1 MKGWGLVFLAWLAA
15 FALVLTVL
23 SSISDSQAPAVPT
36 PQGPTCEALPACMNE
51 RVRDFR
57 DLVEYLQSELAFCK
71 AVNKGM
77 NATLNEVRGELE
89 AAKKKVPTEPPTEP
103 PK

>member
-1 MKGWGLVFLAWLAA
+1 MKGWGLVFLVWLAA
-15 FALVLTVL
+15 IALVLTVL

-77 NATLNEVRGELE
+77 NSTLNEVRGELE
-89 AAKKKVPTEPPTEP
+89 ATKKQLPPAEP

>member
-1 MKGWGLVFLAWLAA
+1 VKGWLLVFLVWLAA
-15 FALVLTVL
+15 IALVLTVL
-23 SSISDSQAPAVPT
+23 STISESQAPQV
-36 PQGPTCEALPACMNE
+36 PTCEALPACMAE

-77 NATLNEVRGELE
+77 NSTLNEVREELE
-89 AAKKKVPTEPPTEP
+89 ATKKKLPPPVELPPRPEP